1 MDLTELID
9 ERDEM
14 CLRISQLITELHEK
28 YDNLKM
34 DISIEL
40 KYDEYA
46 DGSLTLVNTKVKSNI
61 II

>member
-14 CLRISQLITELHEK
+14 CLRISQLISELHEK
-28 YDNLKM
+28 YDNLKL
-34 DISIEL
+34 DISIDL
-40 KYDEYA
+40 KYDEYP
-46 DGSLTLVNTKVKSNI
+46 DGSVILSNTKIKSNI